1 MKIIIAIDSFKGC
14 LSSAEA
20 ERAVELGIRESIPDA
35 QVLSVPV
42 SDGGEGMLEAFT
54 AALGGTIVTT
64 QVHDPL
70 MRPIEAQYGISPD
83 GSTAIIEMA
92 QASGLTRVAPAE
104 RDAWRATTYGTG
116 ELIADALR
124 RGCNHLLMGLGGSA
138 TTDGGRGMLEA
149 LGICF
154 DDDSVDLSQ
163 SLLAGRDLRVSVA
176 CDVQNPLCGTN
187 GAAHVYG
194 PQKGA
199 DPAMVE
205 QLDERLSQFADLTAQ
220 TLGDD
225 YRNIPGAGAAG
236 GMGFALL
243 AYLNAEMRS
252 GIDLLMDLVNFD
264 DLVHDAD
271 LVITGEGSADRQT
284 LMGKL
289 PQGILHRAQHH
300 GVPTILLAGRVADRE
315 ALLDAG
321 FARVECINPADS
333 PLAEC
338 LLPPVAR
345 HRLAAT
351 ISRLLTLKTENL

>member
-1 MKIIIAIDSFKGC
+1 MKVVIAIDSFKGC

-20 ERAVELGIRESIPDA
+20 GRAVESGIREAIPDA
-35 QVLSVPV
+35 RVLSMPV

-54 AALGGTIVTT
+54 TALGGTIVTT

-70 MRPIEAQYGISPD
+70 MRPIEAQYGVSPD
-83 GSTAIIEMA
+83 GLTAIIEMA

-124 RGCNHLLMGLGGSA
+124 RGCTHLLMGLGGSA

-149 LGICF
+149 LGIRF
-154 DDDSVDLSQ
+154 EGDTVDLSQ
-163 SLLAGRDLRVSVA
+163 SLLAGRNLTVTVA
-176 CDVQNPLCGTN
+176 SDVQNPLCGTN
-187 GAAHVYG
+187 GAAHIYG

-199 DPAMVE
+199 TPPMVE
-205 QLDERLSQFADLTAQ
+205 RLDERLRQFADITAHALD
-220 TLGDD
+220 TD
-225 YRNIPGAGAAG
+225 YRDKPGAGAAG

-243 AYLNAEMRS
+243 AYMNAELRS
-252 GIDLLMDLVNFD
+252 GIDLLTDLLDFD
-264 DLVHDAD
+264 NLLQGAS

-289 PQGILHRAQHH
+289 PQGILHRAQRH

-315 ALLDAG
+315 ALIDAG
-321 FARVECINPADS
+321 FAAVECINPADS
-333 PLAEC
+333 PQAEC
-338 LLPPVAR
+338 LLPAVAQR
-345 HRLAAT
+345 RLGDWG
-351 ISRLLTLKTENL
+351 RFYFRQKLY